1 MESSIFCVHAIETKM
16 SSEICVHAMKTH
28 NAIIIGS
35 TIKIGSECMHVRM
48 CMWSSDRARFLCYL
62 CEVYMLFLKIIYAIC
77 AKK

>member
-1 MESSIFCVHAIETKM
+1 
-16 SSEICVHAMKTH
+16 MKTH